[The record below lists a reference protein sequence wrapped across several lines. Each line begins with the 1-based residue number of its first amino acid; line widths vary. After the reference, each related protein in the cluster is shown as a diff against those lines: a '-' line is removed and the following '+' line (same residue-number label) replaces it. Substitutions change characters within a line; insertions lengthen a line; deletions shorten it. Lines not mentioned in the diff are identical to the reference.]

1 MAVDKSFVVKNG
13 LEVNSDLIVAD
24 ASTKKV
30 GIASTAPRSTLDVRG
45 GIAATD
51 INITGIATIANLQ
64 VADGDVDLTNLK
76 VTGFS
81 TFGGVSVDQ
90 LRVTGF
96 TTFADISY
104 DEITGRN
111 ITITGIATIPTF
123 DGLTSFTDGV
133 VVTGISTYA
142 EIDTT
147 NLNVSG
153 VSTIATVDIN
163 AGDIEVSNVDTTDL
177 NVTGVGTIASAR
189 IVNLNATGVSTI
201 ASLSVTGSTFD
212 RLTVN
217 NFSNLSGITTIDD
230 PILAKATVSGV
241 VTAAQFIGAG
251 QIGIGTSGGLVG
263 YGVSFL
269 DFRGPGFTT
278 AQFNSAVGIV
288 TLNFQGGGGSGSAS
302 IGVGSTPGDAFTG
315 IITAGNLWYNTGLG
329 RLFIYYQDD
338 NSAQWVDAAPF
349 NVGIIT
355 QLTSVAFS
363 TGTVAAPSLTFGNE
377 SDRGFFAPASGEL
390 AYSSGG
396 VGIVTFNSTGVLA
409 KTYFGDGSNLT
420 GIDATSIKDS
430 GGNVKVQGNPNGIV
444 VTGIVTGSTA
454 NFTGVVTASS
464 FEGDGSNLTNLPAGL
479 GTALSSDNTSPLNK
493 IYFTDRVLSIA
504 STITIDPPATAIV
517 AYTQYPQIEVEGDAD
532 LIISDGDEFIPNIL
546 GIGTTGTLPATGKSG
561 GRVRADN
568 FSDASGTGAPTF
580 NAGVNVTGV
589 VTASS
594 ASFTGNVTIG
604 GTLTYQDVS
613 HIDSVGIIT
622 AQQGIQVLANGLD
635 ITGVGTFKSDISIA
649 DKIIHTGDTN
659 TAIRFPAADTFTV
672 ETAGSEAV
680 RVDSS
685 QRLLVGT
692 DTAATAVPP
701 SESNA
706 SLLQVGATNNP
717 VSIGL
722 VRSDTSISS
731 GNIFGGIHWYGTD
744 TTSNTPTIHA
754 SIQAAADGA
763 HAAGDNPSRLTFSTT
778 SDGASSV
785 TERLRITS
793 TGGFHFTNGELIE
806 RAKVTAGKLSD
817 NTNIDLENGM
827 VHLFTTTETTTSTP
841 NIRINSSTSLNS
853 VMANGEMIS
862 VTLITTAAA
871 AGYSAQLTID
881 GSAVT
886 ENWTGG
892 SAPSDG
898 GSSGVD
904 IYAYTIIKTADA
916 TFTVIA
922 TQTKTS

>member
-51 INITGIATIANLQ
+51 INITGVATIANLQ

-147 NLNVSG
+147 NLNVS
-153 VSTIATVDIN
+153 
-163 AGDIEVSNVDTTDL
+163 
-177 NVTGVGTIASAR
+177 GVGTIASAR

-363 TGTVAAPSLTFGNE
+363 TGTVAAPSLSFGN
-377 SDRGFFAPASGEL
+377 DTNTGFFAPADGSVS
-390 AYSSGG
+390 YSSNGA
-396 VGIVTFNSTGVLA
+396 GIVTFNSTGVVA
-409 KTYFGDGSNLT
+409 TSYFGDGSNLT

-504 STITIDPPATAIV
+504 STTTIDPPATAIV

-568 FSDASGTGAPTF
+568 FTDAAGTGAPTF
-580 NAGVNVTGV
+580 NAGVNVSGA

-604 GTLTYQDVS
+604 GTLTYADVTN
-613 HIDSVGIIT
+613 IDSIGVIT
-622 AQQGIQVLANGLD
+622 AR
-635 ITGVGTFKSDISIA
+635 SDVSIA

-672 ETAGSEAV
+672 ETGGSERL

-685 QRLLVGT
+685 GHVFT
-692 DTAATAVPP
+692 
-701 SESNA
+701 SNF
-706 SLLQVGATNNP
+706 
-717 VSIGL
+717 
-722 VRSDTSISS
+722 DTSSAS
-731 GNIFGGIHWYGTD
+731 GGGSKLW
-744 TTSNTPTIHA
+744 
-754 SIQAAADGA
+754 Q
-763 HAAGDNPSRLTFSTT
+763 
-778 SDGASSV
+778 
-785 TERLRITS
+785 
-793 TGGFHFTNGELIE
+793 TGGFHVQLPSSASSSYLIRGFSGTTEKFNVYNDGTALFKGNITVPDKIIHDGDTNTAIRFPSDDTVTVETAGSERFRVTSGGGIHFTNGELIE

-853 VMANGEMIS
+853 VMAIGEVIS

-881 GSAVT
+881 GGAVT

-916 TFTVIA
+916 TFTVVA

>member
-51 INITGIATIANLQ
+51 INITGVATIATLE
-64 VADGDVDLTNLK
+64 AAAGDVNLGNLS

-81 TFGGVSVDQ
+81 TLGGVSVDQ
-90 LRVTGF
+90 LKVTGF

-104 DEITGRN
+104 DEISGRN
-111 ITITGIATIPTF
+111 ITLTGIATIPTF

-133 VVTGISTYA
+133 EVTGISTYA

-288 TLNFQGGGGSGSAS
+288 TLNFQGGGGGSAS

-315 IITAGNLWYNTGLG
+315 IITAGNLWYNSGLG

-363 TGTVAAPSLTFGNE
+363 TGSVAAPSLSFGN
-377 SDRGFFAPASGEL
+377 DTNTGFFAPADGSVS
-390 AYSSGG
+390 YSSNGA
-396 VGIVTFNSTGVLA
+396 GIVTFNSTGVVA
-409 KTYFGDGSNLT
+409 TSYFGDGSNLT

-568 FSDASGTGAPTF
+568 FTDAAGTGAPTF

-589 VTASS
+589 VTAT
-594 ASFTGNVTIG
+594 SFTGNVTIL
-604 GTLTYQDVS
+604 TLTLS
-613 HIDSVGIIT
+613 
-622 AQQGIQVLANGLD
+622 
-635 ITGVGTFKSDISIA
+635 TGMY
-649 DKIIHTGDTN
+649 
-659 TAIRFPAADTFTV
+659 RQP
-672 ETAGSEAV
+672 
-680 RVDSS
+680 
-685 QRLLVGT
+685 LLVM
-692 DTAATAVPP
+692 
-701 SESNA
+701 
-706 SLLQVGATNNP
+706 SLLV
-717 VSIGL
+717 
-722 VRSDTSISS
+722 
-731 GNIFGGIHWYGTD
+731 
-744 TTSNTPTIHA
+744 
-754 SIQAAADGA
+754 
-763 HAAGDNPSRLTFSTT
+763 
-778 SDGASSV
+778 
-785 TERLRITS
+785 
-793 TGGFHFTNGELIE
+793 EL
-806 RAKVTAGKLSD
+806 
-817 NTNIDLENGM
+817 
-827 VHLFTTTETTTSTP
+827 
-841 NIRINSSTSLNS
+841 
-853 VMANGEMIS
+853 
-862 VTLITTAAA
+862 
-871 AGYSAQLTID
+871 
-881 GSAVT
+881 
-886 ENWTGG
+886 
-892 SAPSDG
+892 
-898 GSSGVD
+898 
-904 IYAYTIIKTADA
+904 
-916 TFTVIA
+916 
-922 TQTKTS
+922 

>member
-1 MAVDKSFVVKNG
+1 MA

-363 TGTVAAPSLTFGNE
+363 TGSVAAPSLSFGNE
-377 SDRGFFAPASGEL
+377 SITGFFAPADGSVS
-390 AYSSGG
+390 YSSNGA
-396 VGIVTFNSTGVLA
+396 GIVTFNSTGVVA
-409 KTYFGDGSNLT
+409 TSYFGDGSNLT

-444 VTGIVTGSTA
+444 VTGIVTGSTP

-568 FSDASGTGAPTF
+568 FLMLW
-580 NAGVNVTGV
+580 NW
-589 VTASS
+589 
-594 ASFTGNVTIG
+594 
-604 GTLTYQDVS
+604 
-613 HIDSVGIIT
+613 
-622 AQQGIQVLANGLD
+622 
-635 ITGVGTFKSDISIA
+635 
-649 DKIIHTGDTN
+649 
-659 TAIRFPAADTFTV
+659 
-672 ETAGSEAV
+672 
-680 RVDSS
+680 
-685 QRLLVGT
+685 RLLHLT
-692 DTAATAVPP
+692 
-701 SESNA
+701 
-706 SLLQVGATNNP
+706 
-717 VSIGL
+717 L
-722 VRSDTSISS
+722 V
-731 GNIFGGIHWYGTD
+731 
-744 TTSNTPTIHA
+744 
-754 SIQAAADGA
+754 
-763 HAAGDNPSRLTFSTT
+763 
-778 SDGASSV
+778 
-785 TERLRITS
+785 
-793 TGGFHFTNGELIE
+793 
-806 RAKVTAGKLSD
+806 
-817 NTNIDLENGM
+817 
-827 VHLFTTTETTTSTP
+827 
-841 NIRINSSTSLNS
+841 
-853 VMANGEMIS
+853 
-862 VTLITTAAA
+862 
-871 AGYSAQLTID
+871 
-881 GSAVT
+881 
-886 ENWTGG
+886 
-892 SAPSDG
+892 
-898 GSSGVD
+898 
-904 IYAYTIIKTADA
+904 
-916 TFTVIA
+916 
-922 TQTKTS
+922 